1 MTALFVTGTGTDIGK
16 TFVTARLIQQARS
29 RGHAVRALK
38 PLLSGFDGSAPEGCD
53 SAVLLAALGVQ
64 PSLENINAITPWRYA
79 QPLAPNMAARAE
91 GTSVDMDGVLDFCRA
106 GIARAEAN
114 RETLYIEGVG
124 GIMSN
129 RLGCSTFARLK

>member
-91 GTSVDMDGVLDFCRA
+91 GT
-106 GIARAEAN
+106 
-114 RETLYIEGVG
+114 
-124 GIMSN
+124 
-129 RLGCSTFARLK
+129 